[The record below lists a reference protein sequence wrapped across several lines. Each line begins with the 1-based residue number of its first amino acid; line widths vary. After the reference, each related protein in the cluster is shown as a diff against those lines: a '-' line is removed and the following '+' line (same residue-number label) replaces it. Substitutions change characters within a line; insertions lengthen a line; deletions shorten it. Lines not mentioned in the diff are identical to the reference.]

1 MKQKYKSHQQ
11 DMFHLVERWEQSGMS
26 LRAFSKSEVISY
38 EKLRYWKRKFNGS
51 NINTRQKL
59 SATPK
64 DIPDF
69 ISVEVPN
76 NVADFSGLQLT
87 FPNQVKVTC
96 PSDIGLDTL
105 KSLIK
110 LF

>member
-1 MKQKYKSHQQ
+1 MKQKDKSHQQ

-38 EKLRYWKRKFNGS
+38 EKLRYWKKKFKGS
-51 NINTRQKL
+51 DQNAKQELFTL
-59 SATPK
+59 AK

-76 NVADFSGLQLT
+76 NVADFSGLQLI

-96 PSDIGLDTL
+96 SSDIGLDRL

>member
-1 MKQKYKSHQQ
+1 MKQKDKSHQQ

-51 NINTRQKL
+51 NQNTRQKL

-76 NVADFSGLQLT
+76 NVADFSGLQLIY
-87 FPNQVKVTC
+87 PNRVKVTC